1 MKRTI
6 WSAVAALVLAAAVAI
21 PAIAQPPQGGRGPGR
36 GPAFD
41 GVLPIL
47 RGLNLTDAQREQ
59 IRALTDA
66 QRTADNPR
74 RNLMDLERQLQAAL
88 LADSSGSAEDRRTQ
102 ELDCGC
108 ERGGLDRAD
117 RSAVTDRAGAHAGAA
132 GRGTRGARK
141 SAGETRRRRAPS
153 CEGMKDGVLRSEG
166 L

>member
-36 GPAFD
+36 GPAFE
-41 GVLPIL
+41 GALPIL

-88 LADSSGSAEDRRTQ
+88 LADSPDQQKIDELKNSIAAASAADLTARI
-102 ELDCGC
+102 ELQSRIAQVLTPEQRAQAREALGNAPGR
-108 ERGGLDRAD
+108 RGG
-117 RSAVTDRAGAHAGAA
+117 
-132 GRGTRGARK
+132 GARP
-141 SAGETRRRRAPS
+141 RA
-153 CEGMKDGVLRSEG
+153 KA
-166 L
+166 